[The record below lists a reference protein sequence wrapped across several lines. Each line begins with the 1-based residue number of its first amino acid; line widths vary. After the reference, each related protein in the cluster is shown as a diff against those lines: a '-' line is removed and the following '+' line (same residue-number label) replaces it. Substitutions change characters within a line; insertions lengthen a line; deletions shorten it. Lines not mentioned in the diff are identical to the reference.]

1 MTQASLWQEPQQSV
15 NYAELCNALYERELR
30 LLANIEFTTPQA
42 LQNRLKSLS
51 YYINRTAL
59 LMTQTNSPLELD
71 IQNAAWQVK
80 QSSKIPLIGQETD
93 NISTWYL
100 STNLSLGLIVP
111 VLANGHV
118 FLDCIDRVDNDQ
130 QRIRTNTSGWFYISN
145 VEKQKLK
152 KVKLLIPNK
161 KVMLAAC
168 SGHCWQG
175 GKKARPITLTLRGL
189 LLSCTINWNNFKAP
203 LSI

>member
-30 LLANIEFTTPQA
+30 LLANIEFATPQA

-80 QSSKIPLIGQETD
+80 QSSK
-93 NISTWYL
+93 
-100 STNLSLGLIVP
+100 
-111 VLANGHV
+111 
-118 FLDCIDRVDNDQ
+118 
-130 QRIRTNTSGWFYISN
+130 
-145 VEKQKLK
+145 K
-152 KVKLLIPNK
+152 
-161 KVMLAAC
+161 
-168 SGHCWQG
+168 
-175 GKKARPITLTLRGL
+175 
-189 LLSCTINWNNFKAP
+189 
-203 LSI
+203 